1 MVTVQSV
8 QWQEEAWEVR
18 FDIKEGVYDLK
29 GYPVRVT
36 HLGLSDARGL
46 EEDLAMVA
54 EGLLR
59 GHMRR
64 GAVPPHAVVINWSRV
79 VQLAHA
85 GSPELMQAV
94 GRINQH
100 RRESVENALSEQF

>member
-36 HLGLSDARGL
+36 HLGRSDAMGL

-54 EGLLR
+54 TGLLR
-59 GHMRR
+59 RHMRR
-64 GAVPPHAVVINWSRV
+64 GAVPPHAVMINWGRV
-79 VQLAHA
+79 TQLAHGGPA
-85 GSPELMQAV
+85 ALIQAV
-94 GRINQH
+94 ERITQH
-100 RRESVENALSEQF
+100 RREFVQNAVPE